1 MARRREAKK
10 REPVPDPRF
19 NDKTVAMFIN
29 KIMKRGKKSL
39 AERIVYGSF
48 DVIKERVGKDPL
60 EIFKAAL
67 NNVKPAV
74 ETKSRRIGGANYQV
88 PVEVRP
94 ERQLALAMR
103 WIIEYSRE
111 RSEKTMQEKL
121 AGELLDAYNNRG
133 NAIKKRE
140 DTHKMAA
147 ANKAFAHYR
156 W

>member
-1 MARRREAKK
+1 MARRREAAK
-10 REPVPDPRF
+10 RETALDTRF
-19 NDKTVAMFIN
+19 KDKTVSMFIN
-29 KIMKRGKKSL
+29 KIMQRGKKSL
-39 AERIVYGSF
+39 AERIVYSSF
-48 DVIKERVGKDPL
+48 DIVKEKTGKDPL
-60 EIFKAAL
+60 EVFKAAL

-94 ERQLALAMR
+94 DRQLALALR
-103 WIIEYSRE
+103 WIIEYARA
-111 RSEKTMQEKL
+111 RSEKTMHDKL
-121 AGELLDAYNNRG
+121 AGEIMDAFNNRG